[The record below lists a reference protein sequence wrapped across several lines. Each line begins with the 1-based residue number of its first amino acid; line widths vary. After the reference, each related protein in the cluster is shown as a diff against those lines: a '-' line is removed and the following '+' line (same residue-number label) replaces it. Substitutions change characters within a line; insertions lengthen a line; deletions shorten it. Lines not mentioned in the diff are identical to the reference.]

1 MVNWMNEDGEGV
13 SIDGKTLK
21 GAFGFLWSVG
31 PNYIGEEKRKEI
43 DV

>member
-21 GAFGFLWSVG
+21 GAFGFLSSVG
-31 PNYIGEEKRKEI
+31 VELHWKEKGERN
-43 DV
+43 